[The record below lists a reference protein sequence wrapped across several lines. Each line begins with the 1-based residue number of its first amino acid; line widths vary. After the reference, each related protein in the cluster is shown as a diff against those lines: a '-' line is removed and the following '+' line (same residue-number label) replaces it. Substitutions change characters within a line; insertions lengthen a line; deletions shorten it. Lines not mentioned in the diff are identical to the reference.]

1 MADMLRKMVATKAKR
16 SPEENE
22 RKKQRKGTKP
32 GRKVSERALRC

>member
-22 RKKQRKGTKP
+22 RKKRKGTKP